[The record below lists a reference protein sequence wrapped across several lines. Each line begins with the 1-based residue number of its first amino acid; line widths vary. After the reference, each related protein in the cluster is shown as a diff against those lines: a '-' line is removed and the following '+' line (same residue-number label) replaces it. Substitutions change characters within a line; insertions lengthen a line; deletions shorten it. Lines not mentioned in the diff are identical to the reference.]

1 MDYSRNQ
8 ELLLLAINGDEAATE
23 ELMANNLGLVR
34 SVALRFKDRGVE
46 YEDLVQIGS
55 IGMLKAIRSFDI
67 TKGTVFS
74 TYAVPL
80 IMGEIKRFLRDDG
93 IIKVSRSYKQ
103 QSAKLNKAREKYI
116 LEFGREP
123 RIEELASLCDMSLE
137 DAVFALEAT
146 SGVSSLSCALTNDDD
161 TFTIES
167 TLSTEKSD
175 IDIRLE
181 HIALSQAISAL
192 PPLWRK
198 IIVLRYMK
206 EYSQQET
213 AVALGLTQVK
223 VSREEKKIFATLKKE
238 LL

>member
-1 MDYSRNQ
+1 MDYSKNQ
-8 ELLLLAINGDEAATE
+8 ELLLLAINGDEVATE

-34 SVALRFKDRGVE
+34 SIALRFKDRGVE
-46 YEDLVQIGS
+46 YEDLVQIGC
-55 IGMLKAIRSFDI
+55 IGMLKAIRSFD
-67 TKGTVFS
+67 TSKGTVFS

-123 RIEELASLCDMSLE
+123 RIEELASDCNMSLE

-146 SGVSSLSCALTNDDD
+146 SGVSSLSCTLTSDDD

-167 TLSTEKSD
+167 TLSAEKSD
-175 IDIRLE
+175 IDIKLE

-192 PPLWRK
+192 PTLWRK

-213 AVALGLTQVK
+213 AIALGLTQVK

>member
-1 MDYSRNQ
+1 MDYSKNQ
-8 ELLLLAINGDEAATE
+8 ELLLLAINGDEGATE

-34 SVALRFKDRGVE
+34 SIALRFKDRGVE
-46 YEDLVQIGS
+46 YEDLVQIGA
-55 IGMLKAIRSFDI
+55 IGMLKAIRSFDVS
-67 TKGTVFS
+67 KGTQFS

-93 IIKVSRSYKQ
+93 LIKVSRSYKQ
-103 QSAKLNKAREKYI
+103 QSAKLNKVRENYI
-116 LEFGREP
+116 LEFGSEP
-123 RIEELASLCDMSLE
+123 RIEELASLCEMSLE

-146 SGVSSLSCALTNDDD
+146 SSVSSLSTALCGDDES
-161 TFTIES
+161 FTIES
-167 TLSTEKSD
+167 TLSDEKSD
-175 IDIRLE
+175 IDIKLE

-206 EYSQQET
+206 EYSQELT
-213 AVALGLTQVK
+213 AKTLGLTQVK

>member
-1 MDYSRNQ
+1 MDYSKNQ
-8 ELLLLAINGDEAATE
+8 ELLLLAIDGDINATE
-23 ELMANNLGLVR
+23 KLMANNLGLVR
-34 SVALRFKDRGVE
+34 SIALRFKDRGVE

-67 TKGTVFS
+67 SKGTVFS

-93 IIKVSRSYKQ
+93 LIKVSRSYKQ
-103 QSAKLNKAREKYI
+103 QSAKLNKEREKYT
-116 LEFGREP
+116 LEFGKEP
-123 RIEELASLCDMSLE
+123 RIEELASLCNMSLE

-146 SGVSSLSCALTNDDD
+146 SCVSSLSSTLTNEDD

-167 TLSTEKSD
+167 TLCEEKSD
-175 IDIRLE
+175 IDIKLE

-223 VSREEKKIFATLKKE
+223 VSREEKKIFAILKKE
-238 LL
+238 LS

>member
-1 MDYSRNQ
+1 M
-8 ELLLLAINGDEAATE
+8 
-23 ELMANNLGLVR
+23 
-34 SVALRFKDRGVE
+34 
-46 YEDLVQIGS
+46 QIGS

-146 SGVSSLSCALTNDDD
+146 SGVSSLSYALTNDDD

-167 TLSTEKSD
+167 TLSSEKSD